1 MPSRLSSLVVRDGLV
16 GVKRMEMAFQRQVI
30 YGGCLD
36 TILLEM
42 SLVPEERLV
51 QYLSLATGLPP
62 ATRSE
67 TNVFD
72 ADAIKTCTPDLAK
85 AYRVVPLC
93 FEEGALRVLVHD
105 PVDMV
110 LLEKLADEI
119 DVPVQ
124 PLVVPEYRFHIVFAR
139 MFGGTPH
146 ARFSAL
152 GKRAEDATPSTP
164 VGRSRSVI
172 VENPDA
178 DSEDEFGEALVVDVR
193 ESGPLP
199 VRSTRTREMAVAALS
214 RLEDDIEAE
223 LEADDDLDYAPGG
236 GATAVDVAPMSAPS
250 APIRLSGRR
259 ATARSTQVGIGA
271 VGVGAATPS
280 SQSPTPPMGIRR
292 QARRD
297 ASIVDEPAEEKPRG
311 GDLSPLPL
319 NPTEARE
326 LLGEATDRDL
336 IFGLLLR
343 AIRYHCWY
351 AGLLTVQGAA
361 AIGRIAIA
369 GSDVEREQIA
379 QVLIPLDVPS
389 AFHNV
394 VSAASPHIGPIATGD
409 IEIDEMITRMGEVV
423 PPWALV
429 LPVVLRNRVVALA
442 IGHNR
447 IEPLDVTDASELL
460 PLASVA
466 ADAISRLIVKN
477 KAIVRQ
483 LDPTLPVEIPA
494 AVRTIRPRPHTTE
507 PEPLPAPPT
516 PGPTPSDI
524 DLGSD
529 IAISMEAEEPDPID
543 VVLSALESDD
553 PVIAAH
559 ARFEALNRGD
569 EVLEAAQSRFPGA
582 LRVDRYEL
590 GGRAIPAD
598 KHGPLLA
605 LLIAL
610 GAPAV
615 PLLID
620 RMRDSSRDNRYYAT
634 LCIGELRPA
643 MAASALSERI
653 FDNDYGIRDV
663 AIEALGRYSGEELE
677 SGLVHVRQALHSD
690 DSDRVHAAAMALA
703 TLADIRAIPDLLDTH
718 GRGDR
723 FAEHARLALIQLVK
737 QDFGTSTRKWRAWWA
752 KHKRQN
758 RIEWL
763 LEGLAHNTDSIRR
776 SAVEELRKLTGEHFG
791 FQADLPKRDREQA
804 RQRWLDWWEEIGR
817 KRFLRTDEQHR
828 GTGLLPSKS

>member
-72 ADAIKTCTPDLAK
+72 ADAIKTCTPDVAK

-164 VGRSRSVI
+164 VGRSRTVI
-172 VENPDA
+172 VEDPDA
-178 DSEDEFGEALVVDVR
+178 GDEDEFGEALVVDVH

-199 VRSTRTREMAVAALS
+199 VRSGRTREMAVAALT
-214 RLEDDIEAE
+214 RLEDDEAGPD
-223 LEADDDLDYAPGG
+223 ADMDYAPLG
-236 GATAVDVAPMSAPS
+236 GATVVDVDPISAASAPV
-250 APIRLSGRR
+250 RLSGRR
-259 ATARSTQVGIGA
+259 RATARNTQVGIGA
-271 VGVGAATPS
+271 VGVAATTPS
-280 SQSPTPPMGIRR
+280 SQSPTPPMGVRKL
-292 QARRD
+292 ARRGT
-297 ASIVDEPAEEKPRG
+297 SQNEPAGEKPRG
-311 GDLSPLPL
+311 GELSPLPL
-319 NPTEARE
+319 DPTQARE
-326 LLGEATDRDL
+326 LLDEASDRDL
-336 IFGLLLR
+336 IFGMLLR

-369 GSDVEREQIA
+369 GSAVEREQIA

-389 AFHNV
+389 AFHNA
-394 VSAASPHIGPIATGD
+394 VSAAAPHIGPIATGD
-409 IEIDEMITRMGEVV
+409 IEIDGMITRMGEVV

-447 IEPLDVTDASELL
+447 SEPLDVGDASELL

-477 KAIVRQ
+477 KAAVRQ
-483 LDPTLPVEIPA
+483 LDPTIPVETPA
-494 AVRTIRPRPHTTE
+494 AVRTIRPRLSTTE
-507 PEPLPAPPT
+507 PEPLPAPPA
-516 PGPTPSDI
+516 PGPIPDEI
-524 DLGSD
+524 DLSPEV
-529 IAISMEAEEPDPID
+529 AISMEADEPDPIAL
-543 VVLSALESDD
+543 VLSTLQNGDA
-553 PVIAAH
+553 VIAEH
-559 ARFEALNRGD
+559 ARFEALSRSD
-569 EVLEAAQSRFPGA
+569 EVIEAAQSLFPGA

-598 KHGPLLA
+598 RHGPLLA
-605 LLIAL
+605 LLVQL

-620 RMRDSSRDNRYYAT
+620 KMRDNRRDIRYYAT
-634 LCIGELRPA
+634 LCISELRPA
-643 MAASALSERI
+643 TAVGALVERI
-653 FDNDYGIRDV
+653 FDSDYGIRDM
-663 AIEALGRYSGEELE
+663 AIEALARYSGEELE
-677 SGLVHVRQALHSD
+677 SGLVHVRQALSSQD
-690 DSDRVHAAAMALA
+690 PERIHAAAMALA
-703 TLADIRAIPDLLDTH
+703 TLGDVRAIPDLLDAH

-723 FAEHARLALIQLVK
+723 GAEHARLALVQLVK

-758 RIEWL
+758 RVEWL
-763 LEGLAHNTDSIRR
+763 IDGLAHNAEPIRR

-791 FQADLPKRDREQA
+791 FQADMPKRDREQA

-817 KRFLRTDEQHR
+817 TRFLRTDEQHR
-828 GTGLLPSKS
+828 ETGLLPNKG